1 MTDHAILNSELLFD
15 PTNIEAFKKRFD
27 ENIPFRHIAID
38 GFLNVSFAKRIAAGF
53 PPINSMKTHYS
64 GINERKAED
73 TNFQILD
80 SCFRELH
87 KALSSVD
94 FLNFISSLTGIHN
107 LHTINDRLGYGLH
120 QGADKSFLDIHI
132 DYNIHPLQKMQR
144 RLNLILFFNENWNV
158 QWGGSLELWDP
169 GVKNCVQSI
178 LPILNRAVIF
188 ECSEISYH
196 GYSQMSL
203 PENLTR
209 KSYYQYFFTNPV
221 QNIHYHDTV
230 FKARPNEPYTKK
242 ISVPVKEF
250 LKNRTKS
257 LLLKLG
263 LKRFLK

>member
-1 MTDHAILNSELLFD
+1 MTDHNILNSKLLFD
-15 PTNIEAFKKRFD
+15 PINVEAFKKKFN

-38 GFLNVSFAKRIAAGF
+38 DFLNTAFAKKITSSF
-53 PPINSMKTHYS
+53 PPIDAMKTHYS

-80 SCFRELH
+80 TCFTELH
-87 KALSSVD
+87 EVLSSVN
-94 FLNFISSLTGIHN
+94 FLNFITALTGIKE
-107 LHTINDRLGYGLH
+107 LHCINDRLGYGLH

-144 RLNLILFFNENWNV
+144 RLNLILFFNEKWDA
-158 QWGGSLELWDP
+158 QWGGNLELWDS
-169 GVKNCVQSI
+169 GVKKCVQSI

-209 KSYYQYFFTNPV
+209 KSYYQYFFTSPI
-221 QNIHYHDTV
+221 QTLHYHDTV
-230 FKARPNEPYTKK
+230 FKARPDEPYTKK
-242 ISVPVKEF
+242 ITVPVKEF
-250 LKNRTKS
+250 LKNKTKN
-257 LLLKLG
+257 LLLKMG
-263 LKRFLK
+263 LERFLK